1 MTKTKN
7 RVQFALAKSEEQ
19 SIVLPKTH
27 THTHTHTHI
36 MMTQHSTE
44 AELVAVDN
52 AMCQVLWTRHF
63 LVTQGHT
70 VPTTTIYQDNKST
83 VLLAENGKL

>member
-1 MTKTKN
+1 
-7 RVQFALAKSEEQ
+7 
-19 SIVLPKTH
+19 
-27 THTHTHTHI
+27 